1 MRICSLVPA
10 ATEVLFGL
18 GLGENVV
25 GVTHECDY
33 PSEASSRTVVTA
45 SVLDTDELASAEI
58 DRAVAEAAGAGR
70 PLYSVDAE
78 RWDELDADVVV
89 AQELCDV
96 CAVSRDEA
104 DAVVAARGA
113 AADVVGYSPSTIEE
127 IVESVLELGRRLGA
141 EPAAEELVAGLRR
154 RLDRV
159 AAALAE
165 VETWPRVFV
174 SEWLDPPYSAGHWV
188 PDMVAAA
195 HGVDVAGMAGE
206 PSYRLRWSDVVALR
220 PDVVVLA
227 PCGFDLDRTLDEIV
241 PLDLSAHLLGTP
253 ARDESRV
260 FAVDANGFFSRPAP
274 RVVEGVELLAYLL
287 HPSAYPDPGVPWS
300 RVRL

>member
-1 MRICSLVPA
+1 
-10 ATEVLFGL
+10 
-18 GLGENVV
+18 
-25 GVTHECDY
+25 
-33 PSEASSRTVVTA
+33 
-45 SVLDTDELASAEI
+45 
-58 DRAVAEAAGAGR
+58 VAEAAGAGR
-70 PLYSVDAE
+70 PLYSVDAD

-96 CAVSRDEA
+96 CAVSRDDA
-104 DAVVAARGA
+104 DAVVAAR
-113 AADVVGYSPSTIEE
+113 AADADVLDYSPSTIDE
-127 IVESVLELGRRLGA
+127 IIDAVLDLGRRLGA
-141 EPAAEELVAGLRR
+141 EPAAEELVAGLRS
-154 RLDRV
+154 RLERV
-159 AAALAE
+159 AAALADA
-165 VETWPRVFV
+165 ETAPRVFV

-195 HGVDVAGMAGE
+195 HGVDIAGTAGE

-220 PDVVVLA
+220 PEVVVLA
-227 PCGFDLDRTLDEIV
+227 PCGYDLDRTLEEVV

-253 ARDESRV
+253 AREESRV

-287 HPSAYPDPGVPWS
+287 HPSAYADPGVPWS